1 MLFRPA
7 LRRHPGSAALLA
19 VLIWLVLG
27 HVCALAEL
35 PGAEAAAGS
44 PTLDSSGHGGERH
57 DASCE
62 VTVSAGALKTLVSPA
77 SVQPLDVEG
86 GQPAPG
92 FGPLHSFTWR
102 PPNEVLLPRAGR
114 PLFLLFASLLV

>member
-7 LRRHPGSAALLA
+7 LRRHPGSVALLA

-35 PGAEAAAGS
+35 PGAEAVTGS
-44 PTLDSSGHGGERH
+44 STSDSSEHAGEGHG
-57 DASCE
+57 ASCE
-62 VTVSAGALKTLVSPA
+62 VTVSAGALKPLVSPA

-86 GQPAPG
+86 DQPAPA
-92 FGPLHSFTWR
+92 FGPFLSLTWR
-102 PPNEVLLPRAGR
+102 PPNEVLLPRGGC
-114 PLFLLFASLLV
+114 PLFLLFGSLLV